1 MSKNKRRLIPFF
13 VAAFMAAGAARADV
27 IVDVTFDSTDD
38 ADGNPTTTV
47 DGATIFDFG
56 SDGRCA
62 KPAGYSGDGG
72 VVTGSVGGRY
82 AAPAGDATCYLT
94 VARDNPTGTE
104 TFSTGGSYNYFGL
117 FWGSMDAYNT
127 LSFYSGGDLVASF
140 TGSQVAEFGVADGN
154 QVLDRTN
161 RYVNFFFTNG
171 SFDTVTFFSNG
182 YAFESD
188 NHAIA
193 QVPEPD
199 TLALLGLGLA
209 GMGLTRRRKA

>member
-1 MSKNKRRLIPFF
+1 MSKKRSSLIALAMAS
-13 VAAFMAAGAARADV
+13 VLAAGAAQADV

-47 DGATIFDFG
+47 EGATVFDFG
-56 SDGRCA
+56 SGRECS

-82 AAPAGDATCYLT
+82 AAPAGDSTCYLT
-94 VARDNPTGTE
+94 VARDNPSGTE
-104 TFSTGGSYNYFGL
+104 TFATGGNYNYFGL
-117 FWGSMDAYNT
+117 YWGSMDSYNT
-127 LSFYSGGDLVASF
+127 LSFYNGGDLIASF
-140 TGSQVAEFGVADGN
+140 TGSQVAEFGNADGN

-161 RYVNFFFTNG
+161 RYVNFFFTGG
-171 SFDTVTFFSNG
+171 SFDTVKFFSSN

-193 QVPEPD
+193 QVPEPG

-209 GMGLTRRRKA
+209 GIGLTRRRKS